1 MAGFNANNA
10 SNATPVYLGSIPG
23 GASKGYQQLGTLS
36 SAVNLT
42 VPSGASNAL
51 IAVSGAPVRWRS
63 DGTAP
68 TASVG
73 MPVAAG
79 ATLVVGGP
87 LMSTIQFIQQSGTAE
102 LDVNYF

>member
-10 SNATPVYLGSIPG
+10 SNATPVYVGAVPG

-36 SAVNLT
+36 AAASLT
-42 VPSGASNAL
+42 VPAGASNAV
-51 IAVSGAPVRWRS
+51 IAVSGAPVRWRA

-79 ATLVVGGP
+79 ATLVIGGM
-87 LMSTIQFIQQSGTAE
+87 LMGSIEFIQQSGTAE
-102 LDVNYF
+102 LDVTYF